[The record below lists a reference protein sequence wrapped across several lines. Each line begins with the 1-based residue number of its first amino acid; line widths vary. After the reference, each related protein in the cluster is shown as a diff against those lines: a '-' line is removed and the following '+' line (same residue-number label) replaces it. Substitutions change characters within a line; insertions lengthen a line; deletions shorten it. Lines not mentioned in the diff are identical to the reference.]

1 MTARAPGDLYRWERS
16 WSDQWIA
23 LMVHP
28 STLRVRTISSA
39 PVEFTVLP
47 RYRPRVVLV
56 ALVQA
61 TSPRTLTRTGDRV
74 AFNARA
80 KAMSAGR

>member
-1 MTARAPGDLYRWERS
+1 
-16 WSDQWIA
+16 
-23 LMVHP
+23 MVHP
-28 STLRVRTISSA
+28 SSLRIRTIDSA

-47 RYRPRVVLV
+47 RYLPRVVLV

-61 TSPRTLTRTGDRV
+61 TSPRTVTRTGERV
-74 AFNARA
+74 PFTARV